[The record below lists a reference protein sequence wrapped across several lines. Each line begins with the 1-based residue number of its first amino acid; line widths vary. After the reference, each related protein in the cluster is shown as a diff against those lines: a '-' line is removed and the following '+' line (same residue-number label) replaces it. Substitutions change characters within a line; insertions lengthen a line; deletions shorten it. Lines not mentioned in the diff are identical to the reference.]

1 MSTQGSASFAEY
13 VGDYDCLIEGV
24 EYFLRLEQQ
33 CVGQGDFTAIQR
45 HYEEHPEDKLCD
57 IYRPG
62 TREMVLCRRSGI
74 DAIHRIA
81 RQLVGETPNG
91 YDLSPK
97 RIADI
102 ISEDILQAAIDQVTD
117 DEELVRIL
125 RSYVTRSEGEHIE
138 ASYHFPCVLLHRG
151 PTHPNSPPPPPDE
164 FALGPVTFRR
174 FSTFVRDFS
183 RSIDAGERQAEEKAL
198 DMFSESGQKYG
209 WVASVGI
216 PRCAPDVSRQRAEE
230 IIEAAVNLLK
240 VFIGL
245 RYARPMRLPHTTPS
259 RNRETCVLTEVNRQ
273 VTWTWHGASL
283 DGALVAGNPLD
294 LVPPCMVA
302 FAAGLLQKGQSGN
315 RDEAT
320 NRLLDALRWF
330 GDASFEESGGVQ
342 IVKWIAALERLTATE
357 RLRRGITQNFC
368 MRVALL
374 AAGLGK
380 GNVASAYRDARTAYD
395 LRSDVMHGSRSQN
408 DRHLLINTGLVHD
421 LTREAMLGALAV
433 HHFLGTVV
441 RDGRVESMA
450 RFYKKAAVP
459 HEALFARLQ
468 REYSQKL
475 RTQTPPP

>member
-1 MSTQGSASFAEY
+1 MSAQGSASIAEY
-13 VGDYDCLIEGV
+13 IGDYDCLIEGV

-33 CVGQGDFTAIQR
+33 CVAQRDFTAIHR

-62 TREMVLCRRSGI
+62 TREMVMCRRSGI
-74 DAIHRIA
+74 DAIDRIA
-81 RQLVGETPNG
+81 RRLVAETPNG
-91 YDLSPK
+91 YDVSPK
-97 RIADI
+97 RIAEI
-102 ISEDILQAAIDQVTD
+102 ISENILQTTIDQVTD

-125 RSYVTRSEGEHIE
+125 RSHVSLSEGEHIE
-138 ASYHFPCVLLHRG
+138 GSYHFPCVLLHCG

-174 FSTFVRDFS
+174 FSTFVQDFN
-183 RSIDAGERQAEEKAL
+183 RSIDAGEKQAEEKTL
-198 DMFSESGQKYG
+198 DIFSESGEKYG
-209 WVASVGI
+209 WVASVWI

-230 IIEAAVNLLK
+230 IIEAAINLLK

-245 RYARPMRLPHTTPS
+245 RYARPMRLPHTAPS
-259 RNRETCVLTEVNRQ
+259 RNRETCVLTEVDRQ

-283 DGALVAGNPLD
+283 DGALMAGNPLD
-294 LVPPCMVA
+294 LVSPCMIG
-302 FAAGLLQKGQSGN
+302 FAAGLLQKGQSGD
-315 RDEAT
+315 RDEST

-342 IVKWIAALERLTATE
+342 IVKWIAALARLTATE
-357 RLRRGITQNFC
+357 RLRRSITHNFC

-380 GNVASAYRDARTAYD
+380 GNVESAYRDARTAYD
-395 LRSDVMHGSRSQN
+395 LRSGVMHGSRSQD

-441 RDGRVESMA
+441 RDGRVETSVITLKPA
-450 RFYKKAAVP
+450 IRYQFKTG
-459 HEALFARLQ
+459 Q
-468 REYSQKL
+468 RDWPK
-475 RTQTPPP
+475 T